1 MKRTLTT
8 LAASAVVLAA
18 AEDLYAQYTPPPPPA
33 PFPGFLNE
41 YLRKNDP
48 YMNQWD
54 FGGTARARAEVKE
67 GFGIPGKGAAA
78 PANTLSLDFRDHGP
92 AGKHVEASKE

>member
-1 MKRTLTT
+1 MKKTSYALTRS
-8 LAASAVVLAA
+8 LVLSAFAAGAASVAQ
-18 AEDLYAQYTPPPPPA
+18 AQYAPPPPPA

-54 FGGTARARAEVKE
+54 IGGVERRAAERRQALERALRAL
-67 GFGIPGKGAAA
+67 GHIPA
-78 PANTLSLDFRDHGP
+78 
-92 AGKHVEASKE
+92 